1 MANYFDKYDESA
13 PTGNYFDKYDEPE
26 KKADGGDF
34 LRGAKES
41 FQQLPQLGYGLI
53 AGAGA
58 ALENVAGE
66 GGIATGI
73 KKAGIAGYKD
83 WGDTIAKGSKESDSW
98 DYSYEQA
105 KQGNF
110 GSLVDW
116 LQHGLGY
123 VGGQAVQTL
132 ATGGIG
138 YAGGKFAANTAAK
151 QIAEGMVAKEAAK
164 LTAENAAAKLTT
176 EQIAKQATANV
187 AAKFAAIGQTSAL
200 AANAVGMEGGEIL
213 GGLTSE
219 NADRPLTGA
228 ELGKAFVATLAAG
241 GLEFVGDKLGLD
253 IMLGKSALLKPAEK
267 ATGILGRAARGGIA
281 AAGAMPIEGGT
292 EFGQTL
298 LEEYGKGKDP
308 FSADAMKQA
317 RESAALGALGGM
329 AIGGVGGAIRGP
341 KVDEQKPADTPAAPV
356 LQIGNTPEDILKAP
370 DADSAIAT
378 FAASLTGTDMGA
390 LMGQENPLIGASRDM
405 QAQAAADQA
414 ELADLAQSEARDLNT
429 MRAMAVEDAR
439 KQRELDALQATGT
452 GLYSGGIDGS
462 DIVQVE
468 GGYVVRPKATQADA
482 VPAPVDAAP
491 AVQPAASG
499 VPAQVDPSQSIN
511 QPLNQEIQSAT
522 QADQAVQSPPQRQ
535 EPTARA
541 APVPAPVPDPVQ
553 PAEGSTVPAQAQTDP
568 RLIPVSKRAPAQ
580 PTEGPGSDAG
590 NGFKQGPKQGER
602 YRVGVVAAA
611 GGAVSLEKRLPAGTA
626 ATFYVGKD
634 GSLIDGDS
642 VNFIGTGRDKLWIP
656 ATPEQAQQAQ
666 AILDEMGRLALNDP
680 ARQAAK
686 ARLKALVLQGNTNA
700 GAPNAADVARP
711 GGQRAD
717 DRSGSDGV
725 AGVPDQRPSDVLA
738 SPAATEGQ
746 EAAGQEPT
754 AGPAPVPA
762 VNPDPVQ
769 PAESGA
775 VPAQAKDQRLI
786 PVSRRGGTPLTPEE
800 NRRNS
805 IDAAGS
811 ELAGQF
817 QQESAEQDFDPKEA
831 MQAIKNWAEGRDYT
845 EDELRA
851 AVVSNLGKSP
861 NFRRKAGLLAALNKT
876 TAPANP
882 RLVPVSQRPDKK
894 AQLLK
899 NVADSNRLNGPTG
912 VQIGGLVNGRINFLG
927 DPGSS
932 KQARAL
938 RANVDEALK
947 AGATP
952 QEIVE
957 AATGQPS
964 KPADAAK
971 AKEDLKAAVADLGS
985 ILTKKGRAT
994 LMPEEEQKIMPV
1006 LVRLFDAAFRLGYA
1020 NFKDAAKY
1028 ALEKIRET
1036 LGADVA
1042 DSLTN
1047 RDMQD
1052 AHRASA
1058 AVRSNENDNRTA
1070 VVVGAKPG
1078 EFKWDFTAP
1087 TAPPPFA
1094 LHPSAFPRLEKIGE
1108 ATHTILK
1115 SSGFKKLVDD
1125 MFGVKGLEVA
1135 PLHGS
1140 WEGKPEPSFGL
1151 YAPGLTFEQSDDMS
1165 KMLGMM
1171 LAQDAT
1177 VVTQPTAEESQDEIP
1192 VIYIGSTKKLTDTQ
1206 LASVVKS
1213 AKELG
1218 VDYSTSLDGKAVKFL
1233 HFGDADGLSELMVN
1247 AAKVASDAGL
1257 GSPQLF
1263 YARSSL
1269 NEASTYT
1276 QERGGGAG
1284 DQAWHRDTPEGPSDL
1299 FRRAV
1304 DHVLVPYAK
1313 AVAAEGY
1320 TFSVQRYAERFG
1332 LSPAQQRVIS
1342 EALAPRNGASKATS
1356 SIMRLTDEQARRAL
1370 MIPEKKANVS
1380 HVLMGLQNSSAQQG
1394 LIEPGDY
1401 SDKASKLI
1409 AQALTDEVLYHVNE
1423 HGGKSAIGWYD
1434 RALKAAKKAYM
1445 SVFPEISTDKN
1456 KSMLFDAL
1464 LGIASQGNDVFSNSL
1479 FAGRMYVL
1487 LENGKT
1493 IPEAVKLLRG
1503 SFGGETRAIENNY
1516 LKLHELLERNG
1527 YDTMRA
1533 FFNKKAT
1540 VGEINA
1546 ILRSDTSLHY
1556 DGKPLQADGAARQT
1570 VTGWSVFGPKIG
1582 SFINN
1587 LHGDYSTL
1595 TADLW
1600 FSRTWNRILG
1610 YSFVHAPAL
1619 EADQYQKFIK
1629 ALVAESSYHAGTL
1642 SATEPKNYNKKG
1654 EPIYYEFGKDA
1665 AGMDD
1670 ASILE
1675 VIDNPE
1681 AALALATKLEAKFR
1695 KGGYKEKSDLLR
1707 AAKVWVEN
1715 RNTTV
1720 ALPRTD
1726 NERTFQQE
1734 TAERTQKMLKA
1745 KGLDISIA
1753 DIQAAL
1759 WYHEKD
1765 LFKKLGVST
1774 KRSEAADYEDAA
1786 KKLVSTMAEGKLF
1799 WNEADERKVLDDTG
1813 IEYSRGAA
1821 QESTPTN
1828 DTPKPTT
1835 TAFARSRPFYSALSS
1850 EISGINAKAM
1860 TPGDWGI
1867 RITGLIKAGKVKADE
1882 VEWSG
1887 LSEFL
1892 KLQTGKVTKEQ
1903 VTQFLDA
1910 NGVKVEETVLA
1921 GPGLFRDVD
1930 EAIDYVAERYAM
1942 TPEEVREEYGYADE
1956 QDYIELAR
1964 SIVDDKPD
1972 QTKYGRY
1979 QLPGGTN
1986 YREVLLTLPEPEP
1999 SFAVDDFIDAM
2010 AEKYG
2015 RDAIYD
2021 VDGQINTV
2029 KADFPAML
2037 SADDQKGFAAAQ
2049 AEGRSK
2055 KAPRFNSSH
2064 WDQPNVLA
2072 HIRVNDRADADGK
2085 RVLFVEE
2092 IQSDWGQQGKKQGF
2106 KPGAAGQ
2113 RRFQE
2118 LGAEWDSLARI
2129 ALGPSLTEDAI
2140 KAREQARQRQA
2151 QISDE
2156 MNAISDAERDG
2167 LPGGPFVTKTDAWL
2181 SLALKRIVKM
2191 AVDEGYDRV
2200 AFINGDQSAERYDLS
2215 KQVDSIKWRPNGV
2228 GGGRTVNIEIPSH
2241 GTAELLVNRNGQVVG
2256 SRGARN
2262 VFGSADGKQL
2272 DEVIGKEIAA
2282 KIMEDPDGD
2291 LSGNGLKVG
2300 GEGMKAFYDKI
2311 VPNTLKDVLRKV
2323 GGGALESVSM
2333 TTEMDGVTAVGRS
2346 NVRIVRNDGG
2356 TFVLLDENG
2365 QRVTM
2370 ESFSTRAEAE
2380 SARREAASSKQE
2392 FWQTGF
2398 TITPAMQEKAAN
2410 GLPLFAKGSGR
2421 GVHIDDA
2428 NAVVAA
2434 VREAL
2439 PTAPPI
2445 HIMESVAQAPADLRK
2460 FIKAAGAEND
2470 VDAAYHNGEIYVF
2483 PANIPSIERMQF
2495 VLAHHEIRHHG
2506 LAAMLGPRKNA
2517 VMLKIHE
2524 SNPAIRALAAE
2535 QVRKGY
2541 AKSRIL
2547 ATEEALADMPVSELV
2562 KLNGFDR
2569 IVAAVREWLRGAAA
2583 RLRRAGLGNIADA
2596 IDAKTWTDKDVAALI
2611 ARAEGVSR
2619 GGAAR
2624 YASEGTVFD
2633 RNDGAMA
2640 RTGSQTSTPA
2650 FLKWF
2655 GASKVVN
2662 PDGSPMVVYH
2672 GTKADFTEFKR
2683 TSGGEFGPA
2692 IYLTDSPR
2700 EASEYGDGKGW
2711 GGPAGTMVMPV
2722 YASIK
2727 NPYTKGVDAFWKEFG
2742 TGGSDAEGVAAA
2754 QAAGYDGI
2762 IAKRADRYY
2771 DNDAR
2776 EFVDRGGEL
2785 THYIAFSPT
2794 QIKSATGNRG
2804 TFDQANPD
2812 IRFAR
2817 SAVTGKTITPTWQ
2830 APDPTRMDDMIYSMQ
2845 DKHVDTKRVVTAVR
2859 DAIGGIADNLDPY
2872 LQEELY
2878 HGRAA
2883 MATKEF
2889 LEKSIRPLLTDM
2901 QARGVEMS
2909 DFEEYLHNRHAERRN
2924 DQVAK
2929 VNPNMPDG
2937 GSGIKTADA
2946 RAYLAGLPAAK
2957 RTAYQAL
2964 ARRVDQMNRDTR
2976 ALLVSSGLEK
2986 QSTIDAWQAAYGD
2999 EYVPLMREEMDNG
3012 AMGIGQGFSVRGSS
3026 SKRAMGSNKPVA
3038 NIMANI
3044 ALQREKAITRAEKR
3058 RIGEALYGMVLS
3070 APNPD
3075 FWFAVDPALEQNP
3088 AQITATAMQL
3098 ISMGLNPIDAQAIA
3112 AEPRQKYIDPR
3123 TGQVAERINPVLRSA
3138 DNVLAV
3144 RIDGE
3149 DKYVFFNAAD
3159 PRAMRMAKSLKNLD
3173 SDQLGVVMGN
3183 VAKMTRY
3190 FAAVNTQFNPVFG
3203 VVNLTR
3209 DIQTA
3214 LLNLQST
3221 GLAGKQVE
3229 VMKHVGSA
3237 LRGIYIDLRDHRAG
3251 KTPTSTW
3258 AGLFEE
3264 FQREG
3269 GATGYRDM
3277 YANAQERADAIADE
3291 LKKIKQGRAMEFGR
3305 GVFGWLSDYN
3315 ESMENAVRL
3324 ATYKVAKEQGMTNSQ
3339 AASVAKNLTV
3349 NFNRKGQVAL
3359 QAGAMYAFFNAAVQG
3374 TARMAETMFSGGK
3387 LSATGKKIMTGG
3399 LLLGSMQAL
3408 LLAAAGYDDEEPP
3421 DFVRER
3427 SIVIPIGADKYVSIP
3442 MPLGFHVIPN
3452 LARIP
3457 TEWAMGGF
3465 KDTPKRLAQLVS
3477 LFADAFNP
3485 IGSAGLSLQTLA
3497 PTIIDP
3503 LAALAENKD
3512 WTGKQIAKKDFNSMQ
3527 PTAGHT
3533 RAKDT
3538 ATPWARAIAY
3548 GVNWV
3553 TGGTDYKPGM
3563 ASPTPDQIDYLIG
3576 QATGGVGR
3584 EASKLSQVASSTVSG
3599 EELPLYKIPLLGRF
3613 VGTTT
3618 GQAAESGRFYENL
3631 KEIGEHD
3638 AELSGL
3644 KKDRRMAEYQV
3655 YLRENPQARLV
3666 PIADRTYREVSKLI
3680 RMKRE
3685 ALKAGASKERV
3696 KMLDQQITAR
3706 MAQFNARVKATE
3718 TRETATQ

>member
-370 DADSAIAT
+370 DADSAIAAFT
-378 FAASLTGTDMGA
+378 ASLDA
-390 LMGQENPLIGASRDM
+390 PDAE
-405 QAQAAADQA
+405 AAARTLGPLAAPIAPPLAAIDDP
-414 ELADLAQSEARDLNT
+414 ELARLVQGEARDLNT
-429 MRAMAVEDAR
+429 LRALAVEDAR
-439 KQRELDALQATGT
+439 KQRELDSMQATGAGAFDAIQANNAAT
-452 GLYSGGIDGS
+452 VEAPTALQLAMQRAQAKAAPATNAPAPSIPAIPGDSPGNQGTAQVVTVTTPDRQPDILPGDISREDGTPFKSESGAKYKQRFAGGIDGS
-462 DIVQVE
+462 EIVSVQ
-468 GGYVVRPKATQADA
+468 GGYVIRPKAPPTDPVAAAPGQTAGMQPVASA
-482 VPAPVDAAP
+482 VPAPT
-491 AVQPAASG
+491 
-499 VPAQVDPSQSIN
+499 DPSQSIN

-634 GSLIDGDS
+634 GNLIDGDS

-786 PVSRRGGTPLTPEE
+786 PVSQRAQAQPDDLTDDQTTAEFERLYQEDVKADIRRRLGMEPAAREDKPTTSPFRTFLRKYGISPQHASDITGERGIRANNRLPATF
-800 NRRNS
+800 RRN
-805 IDAAGS
+805 G
-811 ELAGQF
+811 LAL
-817 QQESAEQDFDPKEA
+817 
-831 MQAIKNWAEGRDYT
+831 
-845 EDELRA
+845 DEL
-851 AVVSNLGKSP
+851 
-861 NFRRKAGLLAALNKT
+861 
-876 TAPANP
+876 
-882 RLVPVSQRPDKK
+882 
-894 AQLLK
+894 
-899 NVADSNRLNGPTG
+899 
-912 VQIGGLVNGRINFLG
+912 
-927 DPGSS
+927 
-932 KQARAL
+932 AL
-938 RANVDEALK
+938 RAVEDGYLTQADLESGADNGGTNKLMEMIQAEIRGERQTSNRDASGNAEDQMERVRQAELEGMANQLGIPYPADIDPMALASMVSRVQRALDASREPKGSTKAERVRLNAIAAAQRIEAKRQKYEREMEEFAK
-947 AGATP
+947 ADAVEQNAFLEVLMDDDGTP
-952 QEIVE
+952 VVNRLADLEAE
-957 AATGQPS
+957 AAWN
-964 KPADAAK
+964 
-971 AKEDLKAAVADLGS
+971 
-985 ILTKKGRAT
+985 AT
-994 LMPEEEQKIMPV
+994 LGTWSDQN
-1006 LVRLFDAAFRLGYA
+1006 GQS
-1020 NFKDAAKY
+1020 
-1028 ALEKIRET
+1028 T
-1036 LGADVA
+1036 
-1042 DSLTN
+1042 
-1047 RDMQD
+1047 
-1052 AHRASA
+1052 RA
-1058 AVRSNENDNRTA
+1058 
-1070 VVVGAKPG
+1070 
-1078 EFKWDFTAP
+1078 
-1087 TAPPPFA
+1087 
-1094 LHPSAFPRLEKIGE
+1094 
-1108 ATHTILK
+1108 
-1115 SSGFKKLVDD
+1115 
-1125 MFGVKGLEVA
+1125 EVA
-1135 PLHGS
+1135 PARQAEAPDAQA
-1140 WEGKPEPSFGL
+1140 EGERPGDAQEGDTGQQRRSDQGQEEGL
-1151 YAPGLTFEQSDDMS
+1151 SDDEANARAGELIDRHRAEFAKTPS
-1165 KMLGMM
+1165 GMT
-1171 LAQDAT
+1171 ADQFHDYQDRRR
-1177 VVTQPTAEESQDEIP
+1177 
-1192 VIYIGSTKKLTDTQ
+1192 
-1206 LASVVKS
+1206 
-1213 AKELG
+1213 
-1218 VDYSTSLDGKAVKFL
+1218 
-1233 HFGDADGLSELMVN
+1233 DAD
-1247 AAKVASDAGL
+1247 
-1257 GSPQLF
+1257 
-1263 YARSSL
+1263 
-1269 NEASTYT
+1269 
-1276 QERGGGAG
+1276 
-1284 DQAWHRDTPEGPSDL
+1284 
-1299 FRRAV
+1299 
-1304 DHVLVPYAK
+1304 K
-1313 AVAAEGY
+1313 AVAAEILKLAGNGD
-1320 TFSVQRYAERFG
+1320 G
-1332 LSPAQQRVIS
+1332 LLLPWKS
-1342 EALAPRNGASKATS
+1342 GTS
-1356 SIMRLTDEQARRAL
+1356 
-1370 MIPEKKANVS
+1370 
-1380 HVLMGLQNSSAQQG
+1380 
-1394 LIEPGDY
+1394 
-1401 SDKASKLI
+1401 LI
-1409 AQALTDEVLYHVNE
+1409 ALHKDPRTEGAWRTTTFLPDMTPAGHMEFNTPMEAAAFFRDSAKGKEPAGLT
-1423 HGGKSAIGWYD
+1423 A
-1434 RALKAAKKAYM
+1434 
-1445 SVFPEISTDKN
+1445 P
-1456 KSMLFDAL
+1456 
-1464 LGIASQGNDVFSNSL
+1464 
-1479 FAGRMYVL
+1479 
-1487 LENGKT
+1487 
-1493 IPEAVKLLRG
+1493 
-1503 SFGGETRAIENNY
+1503 TRA
-1516 LKLHELLERNG
+1516 
-1527 YDTMRA
+1527 D
-1533 FFNKKAT
+1533 
-1540 VGEINA
+1540 V
-1546 ILRSDTSLHY
+1546 LRQ
-1556 DGKPLQADGAARQT
+1556 QAQAEAEAARKEQ
-1570 VTGWSVFGPKIG
+1570 G
-1582 SFINN
+1582 
-1587 LHGDYSTL
+1587 GDKP
-1595 TADLW
+1595 
-1600 FSRTWNRILG
+1600 
-1610 YSFVHAPAL
+1610 V
-1619 EADQYQKFIK
+1619 
-1629 ALVAESSYHAGTL
+1629 
-1642 SATEPKNYNKKG
+1642 
-1654 EPIYYEFGKDA
+1654 
-1665 AGMDD
+1665 
-1670 ASILE
+1670 
-1675 VIDNPE
+1675 
-1681 AALALATKLEAKFR
+1681 
-1695 KGGYKEKSDLLR
+1695 
-1707 AAKVWVEN
+1707 
-1715 RNTTV
+1715 
-1720 ALPRTD
+1720 
-1726 NERTFQQE
+1726 
-1734 TAERTQKMLKA
+1734 
-1745 KGLDISIA
+1745 
-1753 DIQAAL
+1753 
-1759 WYHEKD
+1759 
-1765 LFKKLGVST
+1765 
-1774 KRSEAADYEDAA
+1774 
-1786 KKLVSTMAEGKLF
+1786 
-1799 WNEADERKVLDDTG
+1799 ERKVTGDTPDMFNTQG
-1813 IEYSRGAA
+1813 SVFDQPAEPGQSAI
-1821 QESTPTN
+1821 TPTEAGN
-1828 DTPKPTT
+1828 V
-1835 TAFARSRPFYSALSS
+1835 AMFARSTPFYSALSS
-1850 EISGINAKAM
+1850 EISGINARAM
-1860 TPGDWGI
+1860 TAGDWGI
-1867 RITGLIKAGKVKADE
+1867 RITGLVKQGKVKQDE
-1882 VEWSG
+1882 VTWSG
-1887 LSEFL
+1887 VLDWL
-1892 KLQTGKVTKEQ
+1892 KLQEGKVTREQ
-1903 VTQFLDA
+1903 VVQFLDA
-1910 NGVKVEETVLA
+1910 NGVKVEETVLGGDNQPPGYDA
-1921 GPGLFRDVD
+1921 DIELLSDNGLTLERNPEDPGMVAFMDENGDLLRADELAEEPGLAKELVLAAYRVQ
-1930 EAIDYVAERYAM
+1930 EAAEAGKV
-1942 TPEEVREEYGYADE
+1942 P
-1956 QDYIELAR
+1956 
-1964 SIVDDKPD
+1964 
-1972 QTKYGRY
+1972 TKYGTY
-1979 QLPGGTN
+1979 QLPGGTK
-1986 YREVLLTLPEPEP
+1986 YREVLLTLPSRLGRWEVRLAEGKWRPWNNETQDWGRRP
-1999 SFAVDDFIDAM
+1999 DGKLM
-2010 AEKYG
+2010 AG
-2015 RDAIYD
+2015 YD
-2021 VDGQINTV
+2021 TE
-2029 KADFPAML
+2029 
-2037 SADDQKGFAAAQ
+2037 
-2049 AEGRSK
+2049 AEGR
-2055 KAPRFNSSH
+2055 KAISVMGGGQANNFRSGH

-2072 HIRVNDRADADGK
+2072 HIRVNDRVDADGK

-2092 IQSDWGQQGKKQGF
+2092 LQSDFAQEGRKRGF
-2106 KPGAAGQ
+2106 REPFDDKAAPSITAKTMTAREFAEERSMPAAAAKFWLDGRNDIRRDLGEAPMTMDDMVTVVYEGGTPKIVKDGAIPADKAKAAYEHGTQ
-2113 RRFQE
+2113 
-2118 LGAEWDSLARI
+2118 RI
-2129 ALGPSLTEDAI
+2129 AQERRALH
-2140 KAREQARQRQA
+2140 EQNQA
-2151 QISDE
+2151 
-2156 MNAISDAERDG
+2156 NK
-2167 LPGGPFVTKTDAWL
+2167 LPRAPFVERTDAWL

-2200 AFINGDQSAERYDLS
+2200 AFVNGDQSAERYDLS
-2215 KQVDSIKWRPNGV
+2215 TQTDRISWEEKTGSFEARGV
-2228 GGGRTVNIEIPSH
+2228 PGKKTIRKGNVK
-2241 GTAELLVNRNGQVVG
+2241 AEDLPGL
-2256 SRGARN
+2256 
-2262 VFGSADGKQL
+2262 
-2272 DEVIGKEIAA
+2272 IGKEVADRLMNA
-2282 KIMEDPDGD
+2282 SKTPQFRGDTDGPRILTGLD
-2291 LSGNGLKVG
+2291 LKVG

-2323 GGGALESVSM
+2323 GGGALETVGVQAPYRNDGDRNATVNRFREQMVAKYGDGIMLKM
-2333 TTEMDGVTAVGRS
+2333 TTEERQKL
-2346 NVRIVRNDGG
+2346 RRLEDGG
-2356 TFVLLDENG
+2356 ITLD
-2365 QRVTM
+2365 QP
-2370 ESFSTRAEAE
+2370 
-2380 SARREAASSKQE
+2380 
-2392 FWQTGF
+2392 GF

-2410 GLPLFAKGSGR
+2410 GLPLFDRKAGQTGGTPAQKVRLMAAPIAKR
-2421 GVHIDDA
+2421 LHIDLRVVDTPAGLPIPAPSDA
-2428 NAVVAA
+2428 
-2434 VREAL
+2434 RGL
-2439 PTAPPI
+2439 
-2445 HIMESVAQAPADLRK
+2445 
-2460 FIKAAGAEND
+2460 
-2470 VDAAYHNGEIYVF
+2470 YHNGQIYLV
-2483 PANIPSIERMQF
+2483 ASNLNSRATVMRT
-2495 VLAHHEIRHHG
+2495 LGHEAIAHHG
-2506 LAAMLGPRKNA
+2506 LREMLGDEGFSAMMRQINLA
-2517 VMLKIHE
+2517 VKAG
-2524 SNPAIRALAAE
+2524 NPAMRKISEYVRRTYVDKNGKFELTPEQEADEIAARAVEDGIDPESGEFRPGFGWL
-2535 QVRKGY
+2535 KGVFARVVQFLRDLGITVPMSNTELQGVLVNSMRGLEAG
-2541 AKSRIL
+2541 AKLQGQNSV
-2547 ATEEALADMPVSELV
+2547 M
-2562 KLNGFDR
+2562 
-2569 IVAAVREWLRGAAA
+2569 AAA
-2583 RLRRAGLGNIADA
+2583 RAGEVVPSSGNAPAQSDAMAALGSTMRRAGWEIEY
-2596 IDAKTWTDKDVAALI
+2596 IDLDLTGEKPSAGIRVKRNDGRFLI
-2611 ARAEGVSR
+2611 AKVDAQGRASFETFQRERSLRMDESTKGRRPLSPMVDDTFLGRQRFEGARSMLR
-2619 GGAAR
+2619 GMTTYLADNALNPIALSDMRSAWAGVMAGPVKQEGALPAPD
-2624 YASEGTVFD
+2624 G
-2633 RNDGAMA
+2633 DGAMA
-2640 RTGSQTSTPA
+2640 RTGDQTGDIDRAWRDLIGKNKFSDYDSTPETKVTGEMDDFVLSREKGKQWA
-2650 FLKWF
+2650 ALNVRELRKDDGTVVYSSSLEVGSEGFPRGT
-2655 GASKVVN
+2655 GAATTMYLQALNIAKQRGMGWMSEGVRSDEAQAIYRRLTEAGVPFKEV
-2662 PDGSPMVVYH
+2662 DGSSV
-2672 GTKADFTEFKR
+2672 
-2683 TSGGEFGPA
+2683 
-2692 IYLTDSPR
+2692 
-2700 EASEYGDGKGW
+2700 
-2711 GGPAGTMVMPV
+2711 
-2722 YASIK
+2722 
-2727 NPYTKGVDAFWKEFG
+2727 VDAAALK
-2742 TGGSDAEGVAAA
+2742 DVDLADVARRVS
-2754 QAAGYDGI
+2754 G
-2762 IAKRADRYY
+2762 DRPMP
-2771 DNDAR
+2771 
-2776 EFVDRGGEL
+2776 L
-2785 THYIAFSPT
+2785 
-2794 QIKSATGNRG
+2794 
-2804 TFDQANPD
+2804 
-2812 IRFAR
+2812 FAR
-2817 SAVTGKTITPTWQ
+2817 SAVTGRTITPTWQ

-2845 DKHVDTKRVVTAVR
+2845 DKHVDTKRVVTAVQG
-2859 DAIGGIADNLDPY
+2859 AIGGIADNLDPY

-3291 LKKIKQGRAMEFGR
+3291 LKKIKQGKAMEFGR